1 MDTRARIISA
11 AVAVASVSDVVKRI
25 KRRIFNPSKQKEM
38 AEKVEEYDRTKDP
51 RHDIDLHESKMIYPV
66 DEMGDEFDVMA
77 GNGKSRD
84 LEIQWT
90 SHSQYR
96 SELRD
101 VDSGKV
107 NDAILDLIEKRP
119 DYKNREK
126 VKVVKPFGKI
136 VVDIDGRRPG
146 DVEADVI
153 TVMS

>member
-1 MDTRARIISA
+1 MGTRAELTAIASK
-11 AVAVASVSDVVKRI
+11 VAGVSDVLKRI
-25 KRRIFNPSKQKEM
+25 KRRVFNPARQKEM
-38 AEKVEEYDRTKDP
+38 SDKVVEYDKTKDP
-51 RHDIDLHESKMIYPV
+51 RHDIDLHESKILYPV
-66 DEMGDEFDVMA
+66 DEMGDEFDVKA
-77 GNGKSRD
+77 GDGRNRD
-84 LEIQWT
+84 LDIQWT

-107 NDAILDLIEKRP
+107 NDTILDVIEKRP

-126 VKVVKPFGKI
+126 VKIVKPFGKV

-153 TVMS
+153 TVMN